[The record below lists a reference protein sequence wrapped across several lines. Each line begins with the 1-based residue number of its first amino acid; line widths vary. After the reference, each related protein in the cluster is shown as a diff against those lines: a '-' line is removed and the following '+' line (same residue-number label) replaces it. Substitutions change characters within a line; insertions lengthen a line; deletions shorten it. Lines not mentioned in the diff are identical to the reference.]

1 MSSLKELPIFRLQF
15 YLTAPYPCSYLP
27 EHLARSQ
34 VAAPGGLVDT
44 VVYSELVR
52 LGFRRSGQHVY
63 RPRCDACQACT
74 PVRILVDGFRPSRA
88 QRRCLARNAD
98 LALRLKPL
106 VFDEAHYHLY
116 RRYQAARHAGGG
128 MDQDDREQFRSFLL
142 QSRVDS
148 ALAEFTLDGEVVM
161 VALVDRLMDGL
172 SAVYTFYEP
181 ELARRSLGTFGVLTQ
196 LRLAREMSLP
206 YLYLGYWIEE
216 SGKMAYKQGFQPIEA
231 LVSGQWKRMEGPASG
246 RSSTPTSTPT
256 RKEA

>member
-1 MSSLKELPIFRLQF
+1 MSSLNELPIFRLQF

-52 LGFRRSGQHVY
+52 MGFRRSGHHVY
-63 RPRCDACQACT
+63 RPRCDACRACT
-74 PVRILVDGFRPSRA
+74 PVRVSVAEFQPSRS

-98 LALRLKPL
+98 LVMQLRPM
-106 VFDEAHYHLY
+106 VFDESHYRLY

-148 ALAEFTLDGEVVM
+148 ALAEFSLDGEVVM

-181 ELARRSLGTFGVLTQ
+181 DLARRGLGTFGVLTQ
-196 LRLAREMSLP
+196 LRLAREMGLP
-206 YLYLGYWIEE
+206 YLYLGYWIPN
-216 SGKMAYKQGFQPIEA
+216 SGKMAYKRVFHPIEA
-231 LVSGQWKRMEGPASG
+231 LSEGQWRRLGEAE
-246 RSSTPTSTPT
+246 TEEFATPT
-256 RKEA
+256 RKDG

>member
-1 MSSLKELPIFRLQF
+1 MSALTELPIYRLQF

-27 EHLARSQ
+27 DRLARSQ

-63 RPRCDACQACT
+63 RPRCDACRACT
-74 PVRILVDGFRPSRA
+74 PVRVRADEFRPNRS
-88 QRRCLARNAD
+88 QRRCQTRNAD
-98 LALRLKPL
+98 LVVRLKPL
-106 VFDEAHYHLY
+106 VFDETHYRLY

-128 MDQDDREQFRSFLL
+128 MDQDDREQFRGFLL

-172 SAVYTFYEP
+172 SAVYTFYDP
-181 ELARRSLGTFGVLTQ
+181 DRSRRGLGTFGVLTQ
-196 LRLAREMSLP
+196 LRLAREMGLP
-206 YLYLGYWIEE
+206 YLYLGYWIED
-216 SGKMAYKQGFQPIEA
+216 SDKMAYKRVFHPLEA
-231 LVSGQWKRMEGPASG
+231 FIDGQWILMDKPEKEGADDG
-246 RSSTPTSTPT
+246 
-256 RKEA
+256 AHA